1 VPPAAL
7 GAKLVLLF
15 SFRIAGWGCVAA
27 IVVLSLVPGGARPDT
42 GVPGQINHM
51 IAYCGTASLL
61 GLGHPAAKS
70 RLGAVVMLTLLA
82 AVLEVL
88 QLWVPGRHP
97 QFIDFASSAAG
108 TCLGML
114 VAVVVHRLALNPRWP
129 L

>member
-1 VPPAAL
+1 
-7 GAKLVLLF
+7 
-15 SFRIAGWGCVAA
+15 
-27 IVVLSLVPGGARPDT
+27 
-42 GVPGQINHM
+42 M

-114 VAVVVHRLALNPRWP
+114 VAVMVHRLALNPRWP